1 MIEFVEIRRR
11 KYSGFVALLIVELLK
26 TLFQPGQLLIVFCN
40 FAEDFKARKM
50 KTMHKITGCLLLAAV
65 LGFCNCGPK
74 LPELPVEEVKP
85 YFADAAKTKAIDTA
99 FYEVKDAKGNKLGT
113 VLYSSPY
120 SDEVKGFNG
129 PTPLLIALNAEGRIK
144 NIVLLENQETPKFAK
159 HVEDGGL
166 YEAWN
171 GLTAEE
177 ALGKEVDAISGATY
191 TSNGVKNSLKARLEA
206 YQRQL
211 KK

>member
-1 MIEFVEIRRR
+1 
-11 KYSGFVALLIVELLK
+11 
-26 TLFQPGQLLIVFCN
+26 
-40 FAEDFKARKM
+40 M
-50 KTMHKITGCLLLAAV
+50 KTTHKFAGLLLLAAG
-65 LGFCNCGPK
+65 LGLCNCGPK
-74 LPELPVEEVKP
+74 LPELPVAEVKP

-120 SDEVKGFNG
+120 SDNVKGFNG
-129 PTPLLIALNAEGRIK
+129 PTPLLIALDADGRIK
-144 NIVLLENQETPKFAK
+144 NVVLLENKETPVYAQR
-159 HVEDGGL
+159 VVNGGL

-171 GLTAEE
+171 GLTTEE
-177 ALGKEVDAISGATY
+177 ALNKEVDAVSGATF
-191 TSNGVKNSLKARLEA
+191 TSNGVKKSLIARLQA